1 MVSARTRNRRWTL
14 REASTRKTRQ
24 RRTLKKHNPWA
35 VLKYL
40 CWSLFAADVK
50 TGTACAN
57 VWDAARGASREA
69 TRPWREQRIE
79 AGRKGGREAAFEK
92 RR

>member
-40 CWSLFAADVK
+40 CWTLVAA
-50 TGTACAN
+50 
-57 VWDAARGASREA
+57 
-69 TRPWREQRIE
+69 
-79 AGRKGGREAAFEK
+79 
-92 RR
+92 